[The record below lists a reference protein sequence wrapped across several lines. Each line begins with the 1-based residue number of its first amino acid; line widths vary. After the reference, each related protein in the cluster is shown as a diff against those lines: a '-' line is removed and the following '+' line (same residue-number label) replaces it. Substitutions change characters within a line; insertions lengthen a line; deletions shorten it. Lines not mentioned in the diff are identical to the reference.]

1 VSSPALLDQLQQL
14 LAGINDVPVTCA
26 VSEFH
31 LGERGRCSS
40 LLGRAL
46 GPEEDEHV
54 LLSESPGT
62 AELSVYIDRQ
72 VLRRLQRHNPL
83 QQLNEANLAD
93 FCTAL
98 EGVSHFQYLVWCIGH
113 GRQVSMLE
121 LELQGEVD
129 KYAAAVCLLRRQ
141 GRDDLPRG
149 LRRRLFEDVRFVSG
163 LSAELQLRY
172 EEANRLAARFCRQIE
187 RQFLRRQYFRPEAW
201 LRTLREFYRRPHHQK
216 LRYALR

>member
-1 VSSPALLDQLQQL
+1 MNSPALLDQMQRW

-31 LGERGRCSS
+31 VGERARCSS

-46 GPEEDEHV
+46 GPDEDEQV
-54 LLSESPGT
+54 LLSESPDT

-72 VLRRLQRHNPL
+72 VLGRLRRQNPL
-83 QQLNEANLAD
+83 RQLSESNLGD

-113 GRQVSMLE
+113 GRQLSMLE

-141 GRDDLPRG
+141 GRADLPSG
-149 LRRRLFEDVRFVSG
+149 LRRRLFDNVRFVSG

-172 EEANRLAARFCRQIE
+172 AEANRVAARFCQQIE
-187 RQFLRRQYFRPEAW
+187 QQFLRRQRFRPEAW